1 MIGHALAVLLGTALL
16 AACNQS
22 PHGQSVPLEDRT
34 TVGST
39 PRPTVVASF
48 YPLYEFA
55 QQVAGERAVVSSL
68 VPPGVEPHDW
78 EPAPQDVARVEK
90 ARVFV
95 YNGAGFEPWADRLLA
110 NLGSSRP
117 AVVVATDGIEL
128 LRADLPGHDR
138 DRGSA
143 GQPPGVVARA
153 SARDDPHVWLDP
165 LLAQREVE
173 AIRAALAKADPDNAA
188 SYTENARVF
197 TERLRALDQRYQR
210 GLAGC
215 ARREIV
221 ASHASFA
228 YPAKR
233 YRLTEV
239 PIMGL
244 SPESEPS
251 PAQLAQ
257 IVRFARRHDVK
268 FIFFETLV
276 SPKLAQ
282 TLAREVRAQTLV
294 LNPVEGVTR
303 EDQAAG
309 RGYVELMED
318 NLRNLRTALGCA

>member
-1 MIGHALAVLLGTALL
+1 M
-16 AACNQS
+16 
-22 PHGQSVPLEDRT
+22 
-34 TVGST
+34 
-39 PRPTVVASF
+39 
-48 YPLYEFA
+48 
-55 QQVAGERAVVSSL
+55 
-68 VPPGVEPHDW
+68 
-78 EPAPQDVARVEK
+78 
-90 ARVFV
+90 
-95 YNGAGFEPWADRLLA
+95 
-110 NLGSSRP
+110 
-117 AVVVATDGIEL
+117 
-128 LRADLPGHDR
+128 
-138 DRGSA
+138 
-143 GQPPGVVARA
+143 
-153 SARDDPHVWLDP
+153 WLDP
-165 LLAQREVE
+165 VLAQREIE
-173 AIRAALAKADPDNAA
+173 AIRAALAKADPHNAA

-282 TLAREVRAQTLV
+282 TLAREVKAQTLV
-294 LNPVEGVTR
+294 LNPIEGVTR